1 MKIFTQGIFARRK
14 IVLLFLLA
22 ILLPSL
28 VVGYL
33 SYKTF
38 SEKQKAVQNF
48 LESNLWISGEAALDA
63 IEDKLLEIEKSAMK
77 KENFVGWIQSETFA
91 KYMEGK
97 PFLLDESFGIIFP
110 KTVSTD
116 NLDVASGKDL
126 SDGPFY
132 QAFQKAES
140 LEFAQKD
147 YSSALEGFNQ
157 CLSIA
162 ASANQRAIALE
173 AIGRCY
179 LALKYY
185 QDAYKTYSLLA
196 VEYGQYLN
204 KAGHPYGLTAN
215 LQLIEIGEF
224 IENKE
229 TDWGIL
235 VQSMENL
242 QNGEYSVTL
251 PVYEFFQSEIREI
264 LDAELGKGH
273 YPSKDSLYLETLL
286 FADFL
291 DTAAIP
297 KMTERRPLNRL
308 GEDDQIGRFLTA
320 DDAIECLVSYRAF
333 PDFQDKKTFYGGY
346 CWDLG
351 ALKTEVFPDVL
362 SDLEK
367 NSKLHLRII
376 DDKNSNVLT
385 GDEEKISD
393 EALSLSF
400 RQFPLPWSLVVTQPA
415 LDDVVQATRR
425 DNVFYGVLLGFVVV
439 LMLFGA
445 ILIARDISRESET
458 THLKT
463 EFVHHVSHELKTPLT
478 LIRLYGET
486 LQRKKDLSKPEQK
499 EAYEIITKESE
510 RLSHLINNVLD
521 FSRIEM
527 GKKEFDFKKGNL
539 AEVIRDTLESYRYHL
554 EKKGFSIYEDIKDD
568 LPEMMFDPE
577 GIASVLV
584 NLLSNAI
591 KFSSTNKEV
600 TVRLFKRDNHA
611 VLQVEDKGIGI
622 SSKEISRVFEKF
634 YRSKD
639 VKAVDAKGSGLGLTL
654 IKHITEAHGGKIEV
668 KSAPGQGSTFIV
680 LLPISNPRQG

>member
-1 MKIFTQGIFARRK
+1 
-14 IVLLFLLA
+14 LA

-48 LESNLWISGEAALDA
+48 LESNLWISGEAALDT
-63 IEDKLLEIEKSAMK
+63 IENKLLDLEKSAMK
-77 KENFVGWIQSETFA
+77 KENFARWLQSA
-91 KYMEGK
+91 APKNNKEGK
-97 PFLLDESFGIIFP
+97 RFLLDENFEIFLP
-110 KTVSTD
+110 KTVSSVIS
-116 NLDVASGKDL
+116 DVDSGKDL
-126 SDGPFY
+126 ADSPFSR
-132 QAFQKAES
+132 AFQKAES
-140 LEFAQKD
+140 LEFAQRD
-147 YSSALEGFNQ
+147 YSSALEGYSQ
-157 CLSIA
+157 SLSVA
-162 ASANQRAIALE
+162 ASEHQQAIALE

-179 LALKYY
+179 LGLKNY
-185 QDAYKTYSLLA
+185 QEAQKTYSNLA
-196 VEYGQYLN
+196 AEYGQFLN
-204 KAGHPYGLTAN
+204 KAGHPYGITAN
-215 LQLIEIGEF
+215 LQLVEIGKHLNE
-224 IENKE
+224 KE
-229 TDWGIL
+229 LDLRIL
-235 VQSMENL
+235 VRLVENL
-242 QNGEYSVTL
+242 QNGEYPVTL
-251 PVYEFFQSEIREI
+251 PVYEFFQNEILEI
-264 LDAELGKGH
+264 LDAELGEDNYQPKGS
-273 YPSKDSLYLETLL
+273 PYLENLL

-291 DTAAIP
+291 ETEAIP
-297 KMTERRPLNRL
+297 KMTERRSLNRS
-308 GEDDQIGRFLTA
+308 GEDAQIGRFLIA
-320 DDAIECLVSYRAF
+320 DDENDCLISCCVFS
-333 PDFQDKKTFYGGY
+333 DFQDKKTFYGGY
-346 CWDLG
+346 CWDLDV
-351 ALKTEVFPDVL
+351 LKADVFPDVL
-362 SDLEK
+362 KDLEK
-367 NSKLHLRII
+367 SSKLHLRII
-376 DDKNSNVLT
+376 DDKDRNVVT
-385 GDEEKISD
+385 GNEEEISD

-400 RQFPLPWSLVVTQPA
+400 RQFPLPWNLVVTQPA

-458 THLKT
+458 TRLKT

-527 GKKEFDFKKGNL
+527 GKKEFDFKKDNL
-539 AEVIRDTLESYRYHL
+539 TEVIRDTLDSYRYHL
-554 EKKGFSIYEDIKDD
+554 EKKGFSIHEDIKAD
-568 LPEMMFDPE
+568 LPEIMFDAE
-577 GIASVLV
+577 GIASILI

-591 KFSSTNKEV
+591 KFSSTHKEV
-600 TVRLFKRDNHA
+600 TVRLFQSDNHA

-668 KSAPGQGSTFIV
+668 QSEPGQGSTFTV
-680 LLPISNPRQG
+680 FLPISNFIHG